1 METKNPENPQNIEGA
16 NEAPRAVGEVG
27 GRVIE
32 HDFTPAEV
40 EAPFV
45 PEDELEIAPAVAEPV
60 TGWREEAPG
69 GLPTNYI
76 NGTGALQQQFEGA
89 QTTAA
94 GPAHQTVLNFNRLKE
109 DRK

>member
-1 METKNPENPQNIEGA
+1 METKNPEIPQNIEGA
-16 NEAPRAVGEVG
+16 NEAPLAAGEVG
-27 GRVIE
+27 GKIIR
-32 HDFTPAEV
+32 HDFAPV
-40 EAPFV
+40 KPEAPFV
-45 PEDELEIAPAVAEPV
+45 PEDELEIAPVVAGPV
-60 TGWREEAPG
+60 NDRREGAPG

-94 GPAHQTVLNFNRLKE
+94 GPARQTVINFNRLKE